1 MFLHGKPDPRSRSFN
16 LVIGPPQSQTAIPN
30 NATPISMLSESSPTS
45 APAPPVEY
53 QAVKVFASNLSP
65 GAQAIQIVPK

>member
-16 LVIGPPQSQTAIPN
+16 LVIGPPQSSSGIPEN
-30 NATPISMLSESSPTS
+30 TTPISMLTSSEPTL
-45 APAPPVEY
+45 PPSQKFE
-53 QAVKVFASNLSP
+53 AVKVFASNLSP